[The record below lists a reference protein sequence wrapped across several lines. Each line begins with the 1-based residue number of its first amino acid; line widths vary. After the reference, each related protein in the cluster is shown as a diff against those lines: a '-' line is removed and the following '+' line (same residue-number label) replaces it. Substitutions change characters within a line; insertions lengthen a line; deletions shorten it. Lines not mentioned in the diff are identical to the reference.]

1 LLARCVF
8 VVDRDGVIRY
18 IQVVKEVA
26 QEPDYGAV
34 LEAAKKLLKK

>member
-1 LLARCVF
+1 

-18 IQVVKEVA
+18 IQMVKEVA

-34 LEAAKKLLKK
+34 LDAVKKLVKK